1 MPPKPAIPPSVVV
14 EAKLRERLAGM
25 ASGDQLPSVGDL
37 SAEYGVARRTVS
49 KVVAKLAD
57 E

>member
-1 MPPKPAIPPSVVV
+1 VPPKPAIPPSVVV